1 MDFRFARLSQNLK
14 IILFTIYDSLFT
26 KDMTSQDMAEP
37 ESTKKREQSVLNI
50 VCLVGAGLFLA
61 LVAYN
66 LFRAGTVI
74 STDGLFFT
82 VVPLLLAL
90 CFLVVPAMDMMA
102 KRKLAAADEA
112 DDAHAEPAEE
122 IHFAGSNRLFMMV
135 WIWLLVLTAFEVFL
149 GYIHLSVVLMLV
161 ILMGASIIKAAL
173 IIAYFMHLR
182 FERLN
187 LILTIVPAVVVCI
200 CLLLIFFPDSFR
212 AKNLRFSSPP
222 AAAAPA
228 EH

>member
-1 MDFRFARLSQNLK
+1 
-14 IILFTIYDSLFT
+14 
-26 KDMTSQDMAEP
+26 MTTQDMAEP
-37 ESTKKREQSVLNI
+37 ESTEKREQSVLNI
-50 VCLVGAGLFLA
+50 VCFAGAALFLA

-66 LFRAGTVI
+66 LFAAGAVI

-90 CFLVVPAMDMMA
+90 CFLVMPAMDMLA
-102 KRKLAAADEA
+102 KRKAAMAAEA
-112 DDAHAEPAEE
+112 SGEAAVEAHAEPVEE
-122 IHFAGSNRLFMMV
+122 VHFAGSYRLFMMV
-135 WIWLLVLTAFEVFL
+135 WVWLLALTGFEVFL

-187 LILTIVPAVVVCI
+187 LILTIVPAVVICI
-200 CLLLIFFPDSFR
+200 CLLLVFFPDSFR

-222 AAAAPA
+222 ATTAPEP